1 MPDREHAGE
10 PAIIIT
16 VPAVIKLA
24 AGHAANIKNNIECQ
38 ISSITSKK
46 QSNPTCNANLQVQY
60 LMTFIISISY
70 AILIYHFYYDGNEAI
85 SQRYTF

>member
-16 VPAVIKLA
+16 VPAVIQLA
-24 AGHAANIKNNIECQ
+24 AEYAANIKNIMECQ

-60 LMTFIISISY
+60 FMIFIISIPD
-70 AILIYHFYYDGNEAI
+70 AIL
-85 SQRYTF
+85 T

>member
-10 PAIIIT
+10 PAFIIT

-24 AGHAANIKNNIECQ
+24 AGHAANIKHIMECQ

-60 LMTFIISISY
+60 LMTFIISIPD
-70 AILIYHFYYDGNEAI
+70 AIL
-85 SQRYTF
+85 T

>member
-16 VPAVIKLA
+16 VPAVIQLA
-24 AGHAANIKNNIECQ
+24 AEHAANIKNMECQ
-38 ISSITSKK
+38 ISYITSKK
-46 QSNPTCNANLQVQY
+46 QSNPTCNADLQVQH

-70 AILIYHFYYDGNEAI
+70 TILIYHFYYDGNEAI
-85 SQRYTF
+85 TQRYT